1 VITNRWSA
9 IGAWLLGAASV
20 PRFVCGIGA
29 GDLFEGAL
37 PAQDALAREVSARVR
52 RASDPLVYKTGYER
66 FDAQSSIAIY
76 QMTILGLGQIVL
88 DHPET
93 RAQYLPTMRE
103 AARRLTNP
111 RLYRYLRGIYADNG
125 LGDVPLGEGH
135 AYLGYVNLALSMLR
149 SVDPQLSPRLVQLND
164 RLSLAFAA
172 RLRTAPTGLIETYP
186 HETWPPDVAAVAGSV
201 GLYAR
206 AVKRPVR
213 ELLGD
218 WGARFAK
225 CSIDAASGFLVQ
237 RVESGRCTPRDA
249 PRGSGTAVASYFT
262 SFVDPALSGK
272 LHAALAEHGTARLL
286 GFSALREYAP
296 GHTGSGDNNSGPV
309 IFGVSVGATGFG
321 LASARLHRDRELFE
335 GLYRTAQLFGM
346 PFDTAEGRGFA
357 AGGALGNALLLA
369 MLTARSP

>member
-1 VITNRWSA
+1 LRVARLAGRPLERFLRIEASSGILLLVASAVALAWANSPWADSYCDLWHTPLGIRIGTFTFERTFEWFVNDGLMSARERIPNATSPQLNRR
-9 IGAWLLGAASV
+9 L
-20 PRFVCGIGA
+20 
-29 GDLFEGAL
+29 L
-37 PAQDALAREVSARVR
+37 PATSA
-52 RASDPLVYKTGYER
+52 PC
-66 FDAQSSIAIY
+66 
-76 QMTILGLGQIVL
+76 LG
-88 DHPET
+88 H
-93 RAQYLPTMRE
+93 RNRPT
-103 AARRLTNP
+103 
-111 RLYRYLRGIYADNG
+111 
-125 LGDVPLGEGH
+125 
-135 AYLGYVNLALSMLR
+135 
-149 SVDPQLSPRLVQLND
+149 
-164 RLSLAFAA
+164 
-172 RLRTAPTGLIETYP
+172 
-186 HETWPPDVAAVAGSV
+186 
-201 GLYAR
+201 YAR

-218 WGARFAK
+218 WVVRFSK
-225 CSIDAASGFLVQ
+225 CSIDAESGFMVQ

-296 GHTGSGDNNSGPV
+296 EHTGSGDGNSGPV

-321 LASARLHRDRELFE
+321 LASAKLHRDRELFE
-335 GLYRTAQLFGM
+335 GLYRTAHLFGM